1 MKSFLAKEVINGV
14 YKMVQFVTYSNGKQV
29 KRVLDANGI
38 PESVEVI
45 KKGE

>member
-1 MKSFLAKEVINGV
+1 MRTFFAKEFINGV
-14 YKMVQFVTYSNGKQV
+14 YKMVQYVTYSNGKKV
-29 KRVLDANGI
+29 KRVLDVNGI